1 MSDLYVSQ
9 SPVIESA
16 TQGGDVAFDD
26 LDLSA
31 LSPELAN
38 RIESAFQLQDTP
50 TSPNS
55 QSVAHSED
63 EPLVAASPD
72 RVEPQS
78 RAQLYKPEVLDLTN
92 HLSRFS
98 GQLPKMNLQ
107 THMYSSDANRRWVK
121 INGKEYQEGDWIEAE
136 LQLLTIS
143 AQSVTVEFNQQQ
155 IKLPAL
161 YDWLG

>member
-1 MSDLYVSQ
+1 
-9 SPVIESA
+9 
-16 TQGGDVAFDD
+16 
-26 LDLSA
+26 
-31 LSPELAN
+31 
-38 RIESAFQLQDTP
+38 
-50 TSPNS
+50 
-55 QSVAHSED
+55 
-63 EPLVAASPD
+63 
-72 RVEPQS
+72 
-78 RAQLYKPEVLDLTN
+78 
-92 HLSRFS
+92 
-98 GQLPKMNLQ
+98 MNLQ